1 MRLPAIAGAAFA
13 AVALTVASAGA
24 ADVTEHVTRTV
35 KLEPG
40 GTLRLKSFSGRVTIT
55 ASDRND
61 LVIDAVRRATRERLD
76 RIKLDVHTDGPKLV
90 VVEANHRDLSWYEF
104 MGRNN
109 VVETD
114 FEIKVPRLTS
124 LDISVF
130 SAQVTIE
137 GVSGSHKVHS
147 FSSSVRMDDVEG
159 TIQVHSFSG
168 SVDIRERSWQPSQT
182 IDVDTCS
189 GNVEVR
195 VPDWAQAS
203 VIFRS
208 FSGRLNSE
216 MPLILT
222 SGNGRALR
230 ARLGSGSGA
239 SGELKFKTFSGN
251 VRIDR

>member
-1 MRLPAIAGAAFA
+1 MRFSAIGGAAVA

-24 ADVTEHVTRTV
+24 MDVTEHVTRTV
-35 KLEPG
+35 KLDPG

-109 VVETD
+109 VVGTD
-114 FEIKVPRLTS
+114 FEIKGPRLTS

-182 IDVDTCS
+182 IDVDTFS
-189 GNVEVR
+189 GNVEAR
-195 VPDWAQAS
+195 VPD
-203 VIFRS
+203 
-208 FSGRLNSE
+208 
-216 MPLILT
+216 
-222 SGNGRALR
+222 
-230 ARLGSGSGA
+230 
-239 SGELKFKTFSGN
+239 
-251 VRIDR
+251 